1 MHKRVLL
8 EPFHKFKI
16 KFLFLFKRNERSLQ
30 KILPSYM

>member
-16 KFLFLFKRNERSLQ
+16 KFLFLLNFLVVFQYIYFKE
-30 KILPSYM
+30 K